1 MRLNKLQI
9 NGFKSFAHKTEL
21 DFENGITAIIGP
33 NGSGKSNIA
42 DAIRWVLGE
51 QSARAL
57 RGTKMEDVIFNGTE
71 AKRALGFCEV
81 ELVFDNTDG
90 KLPID
95 YSEVSL
101 TRRVYRSGDSEYL
114 LCGTPVRLKDITE
127 LLRDTGIGKEGYSI
141 IGQGKV
147 EEILSNKSEDRR
159 AAFEE
164 AAGVMKYRARK
175 DEAERKLES
184 TCRNLVRLNDILSEL
199 GSQLE
204 PLEAQSANARKFL
217 ALREELKELEINIF
231 LQQYDRS
238 VEKTEALSL
247 AIEQFSGEI
256 EKLTASLAVVNDA
269 CVEAEENERVINL
282 AISELQNK
290 LLSSTSDATK
300 NSGESNLI
308 RERIIVANKEL
319 KNIGERMH
327 ENSEKLASLHKSSS
341 ESTNSASDFRLIYHE
356 KEEKL
361 STITKKREELELK
374 VTKKEELIET
384 RKASVIAALNRL
396 SDAKSRIS
404 RLEAI
409 RETLVER
416 LASLDDEYNNAI
428 SGGAG
433 LDSERAQA
441 LSLYNEL
448 KEKVD
453 TIQQKRKELINS
465 INEANGTIISAQESI
480 SKNEQ
485 ALEAMLSRIN
495 VLKEMKEAHEGYLSS
510 VRRLFDDRKR
520 NSQLKNSI
528 CGVVAELMQV
538 PKEYEIAIE
547 NSLNTS
553 LQNIVTNTEED
564 AKYVIEYL
572 RRNNYGRAT
581 MLPISLM
588 RSRTLDKAEFEACN
602 GDDGFIGIASDLISF
617 QEEYRGVFENLLG
630 RTAIV
635 RDIDSAIRISRLA
648 SSSFRIA
655 TLQGDIIAPGGAMT
669 GGSIQKREFTLLGRE
684 REINDLVAN
693 SEKLKKQLEV
703 DKQAIKDKKSE
714 AETSTKAL
722 SLLSE
727 DYEKQNVELAKQEE
741 KLDIINVYFDEK
753 NAAIEKLELE
763 KSRINDDINDID
775 EQCALAKIEQETL
788 SNENIV
794 TDDEIKNDHK
804 ELVLLKKE
812 LLTVGDEETA
822 CRLELVSLE
831 KEFKNLENETSRL
844 MREIGAIERMI
855 ASDNDLEKKQK
866 AEIDAL
872 NKQLEDNNIKLQA
885 DEEEVAKVNKAIASK
900 NNEREASEK
909 RLFELRQKKDTMAS
923 QLASTQ
929 ERSHKSELNLTKL
942 KLEIANMT
950 DKIWQDYELTYENA
964 LPMKKEISLGSASAR
979 VGQLRQDI
987 RAIGDVNISS
997 IEDYRTTKERF
1008 DALSLQYNDLTRAE
1022 NDLRKLICELMD
1034 AMKDEFAEKFELI
1047 QANFTQVFAELFGGG
1062 HAELVL
1068 SDKNDILNCDIDI
1081 IARPPGKKMQLLS
1094 LLSGGERALTAIA
1107 LLFAILKLKPTAF
1120 CILDEIESSLDEAN
1134 VSNFARYIKNYSADT
1149 QFILITHRKGSMEV
1163 CNALYGVAMEEKG
1176 ISKIVSAKFD
1186 EGEMLKNG

>member
-1 MRLNKLQI
+1 MRLNKLLI
-9 NGFKSFAHKTEL
+9 NGFKSFARKTEI

-71 AKRALGFCEV
+71 SKRALGFCEV
-81 ELVFDNTDG
+81 ELIFDNTDG
-90 KLPID
+90 KLPIEF
-95 YSEVSL
+95 SEVSL
-101 TRRVYRSGDSEYL
+101 ARRVYRNGESEYL
-114 LCGTPVRLKDITE
+114 LCGSPVRLKDITE

-175 DEAERKLES
+175 DEAERKLEA

-217 ALREELKELEINIF
+217 SLREELKDIEINLFI
-231 LQQYDRS
+231 QQYDKS
-238 VEKTEALSL
+238 IEKVNALTL
-247 AIEQFSGEI
+247 AIEQFSDEA
-256 EKLTASLAVVNDA
+256 EKLNISVSVVNDA
-269 CVEAEENERVINL
+269 CVEAEENERAVNL
-282 AISELQNK
+282 SITELQNR
-290 LLSSTSDATK
+290 LISSTSDATK

-308 RERIIVANKEL
+308 RERIFAANKEL
-319 KNIGERMH
+319 EKTAERI
-327 ENSEKLASLHKSSS
+327 EQNSSKLAELNNKSADSS
-341 ESTNSASDFRLIYHE
+341 NSAADFRVLYHE

-361 STITKKREELELK
+361 SAITKRREELDK
-374 VTKKEELIET
+374 TVKNKENLIEE
-384 RKASVIAALNRL
+384 RKASMIAALNRL
-396 SDAKSRIS
+396 ADAKSRIS

-416 LASLDDEYNNAI
+416 LSTLESEYADAI
-428 SGGAG
+428 SGGVG
-433 LDSERAQA
+433 LDSEREQA
-441 LSLYNEL
+441 LNAYNSL
-448 KEKVD
+448 KSKVD
-453 TIQQKRKELINS
+453 SIQQKRKELITS
-465 INEANGTIISAQESI
+465 INEANQTILISQESI

-485 ALEAMLSRIN
+485 TVESSLARIN

-528 CGVVAELMQV
+528 CGVVAELMRV
-538 PKEYEIAIE
+538 PKEYETAIE
-547 NSLNTS
+547 TSLNTS
-553 LQNIVTNTEED
+553 LQNIVTHTEED
-564 AKYVIEYL
+564 AKFVIEYL

-581 MLPISLM
+581 MLPITVM
-588 RSRTLDKAEFEACN
+588 RSRTLADDEFEACK
-602 GDDGFIGIASDLISF
+602 DDGFIGMASDLIGF
-617 QEEYRGVFENLLG
+617 DEEYRGVFENLLG

-635 RDIDSAIRISRLA
+635 RDIDAAIRISRKA
-648 SSSFRIA
+648 SASFRIA
-655 TLQGDIIAPGGAMT
+655 TLKGDIIAPGGAMT

-684 REINDLVAN
+684 REINDLGVN
-693 SEKLKKQLEV
+693 LEKLKTQLEI
-703 DKQAIKDKKSE
+703 DRKAIKNKRTETE
-714 AETSTKAL
+714 AASRELEGL
-722 SLLSE
+722 SKE
-727 DYEKQNVELAKQEE
+727 YEKQNVELAKHEE

-753 NAAIEKLELE
+753 NAAIEKIELE
-763 KSRINDDINDID
+763 KSRINDDIADID
-775 EQCALAKIEQETL
+775 AQCALAKNEQETL
-788 SNENIV
+788 STANV
-794 TDDEIKNDHK
+794 ATDDEIKTEHK
-804 ELVLLKKE
+804 ELMHLKTE
-812 LLTVGDEETA
+812 LISASDDETA

-831 KEFKNLENETSRL
+831 KEFKNLESETARL
-844 MREIGAIERMI
+844 IKETDAVERMI
-855 ASDNDLEKKQK
+855 ANDRELKKKQE
-866 AEIDAL
+866 AEITAL
-872 NKQLEDNNIKLQA
+872 NLQLEDNNIKLQA
-885 DEEEVAKVNKAIASK
+885 GEEEVAKINKAISAK
-900 NNEREASEK
+900 NKERENCEK
-909 RLFELRQKKDTMAS
+909 RLFELRQKKETIAA

-929 ERSHKSELNLTKL
+929 ERSHKSELSLTKL

-950 DKIWQDYELTYENA
+950 DKMWQDYELTYENA
-964 LPMKKEISLGSASAR
+964 LLLKKDISLSSATSR
-979 VGQLRQDI
+979 VGELR
-987 RAIGDVNISS
+987 REMREIGDVNVAS

-1022 NDLRKLICELMD
+1022 SDLRKLIGELMD

-1047 QANFTQVFAELFGGG
+1047 QANFTRVFAELFGGG

-1081 IARPPGKKMQLLS
+1081 VARPPGKKLQLLS

-1107 LLFAILKLKPTAF
+1107 LLFAILNLKPTAF

-1134 VSNFARYIKNYSADT
+1134 VSNFARYIKNYSSDT

-1176 ISKIVSAKFD
+1176 ISKIVSAKFN
-1186 EGEMLKNG
+1186 ENEVIQNG